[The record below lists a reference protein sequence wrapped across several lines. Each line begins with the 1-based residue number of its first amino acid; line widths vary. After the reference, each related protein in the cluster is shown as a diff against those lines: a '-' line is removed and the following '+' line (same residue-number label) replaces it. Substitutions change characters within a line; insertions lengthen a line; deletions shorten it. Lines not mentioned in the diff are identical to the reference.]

1 MTEYTKI
8 ADVTVKD
15 GTYEKDGKER
25 NRYQNVGCIFSTPH
39 GSHMFVKLNATATS
53 EARILN
59 IFPNEGVELKIEQ
72 QTEGSNEELLEQPD
86 F

>member
-1 MTEYTKI
+1 MAEYTKI
-8 ADVTVKD
+8 ADVVVKD

-53 EARILN
+53 EGRILN
-59 IFPNEGVELKIEQ
+59 IFPNEGVVLKVEQ
-72 QTEGSNEELLEQPD
+72 QIEGDNEVHEQPD